1 MMKPFLR
8 TYDRHGSQYVY
19 EVTPYRDP
27 GSGKV
32 RQKSKY
38 LGKKVDGKVEKVRL
52 NLPKRSYD
60 YGDVL
65 LAYHAVKDLRLDEDL
80 GGMLPA
86 EKARCVLALAM
97 GRVVKGCAL
106 GNTGLWYEGTV
117 LSKRWSDLPL
127 SSSAVGE
134 LLPRLGDSSVMDDL
148 CDRLLRRW
156 GSGSPLL
163 YDLTAF
169 SSSSRSLELAEYGD
183 RYRSTGL
190 PQVNMSILAHKD
202 LGIPLS
208 LRAYPGSI
216 PDVALLKGE
225 VERLKALGL
234 QAPTLIMDRGF
245 HSTTNVELL
254 VKEKFD
260 FIMPASFT
268 FKEVRG
274 LISQASKGLAIHENY
289 RRHEGGGIFVKAVR
303 LSTGPVD
310 GFLFYD
316 PAAEAEERYRFH
328 LRLEEAL
335 RRLRARTIRT
345 WERPAPVFAETVR
358 DMRPFV
364 RCKVADGRFQ
374 ASVRDKAV
382 AQHLNRAGKFILM
395 DSGGHGWEECLTWY
409 RERDGIEKMFMNLK
423 SELAASPLRVQ
434 GRDAL
439 LGAALI
445 DFLALMIRCRL
456 LAMMRSAEL
465 CRKRSLPALFL
476 LLGKIGIVEMADGT
490 MRIDEVTAQQ
500 KAAVKALNIDLNMLC
515 A

>member
-38 LGKKVDGKVEKVRL
+38 LGKKVDGKVEKARL

-65 LAYHAVKDLRLDEDL
+65 LAYHAVRDLHLDEEL
-80 GGMLPA
+80 GNMLPT
-86 EKARCVLALAM
+86 EKARCVQALAL
-97 GRVVKGCAL
+97 GRVLERCAL
-106 GNTGLWYEGTV
+106 GNTKPWYEGTV
-117 LSKRWSDLPL
+117 LSKRWGDLPL
-127 SSSAVGE
+127 SSSAISE
-134 LLPRLGDSSVMDDL
+134 LLPRLGDSSVMEEL
-148 CDRLLRRW
+148 SDRLLRRW

-169 SSSSRSLELAEYGD
+169 ASSSRSLELAEYGD
-183 RYRSTGL
+183 QYRATRL
-190 PQVNMSILAHKD
+190 PQVNMSIIAHKD

-234 QAPTLIMDRGF
+234 EAPTLIMDRGF

-260 FIMPASFT
+260 FIMPASSA
-268 FKEVRG
+268 FKEVRS
-274 LISQASKGLAIHENY
+274 LISQASKGLAAHENY
-289 RRHEGGGIFVKAVR
+289 RQHEGGGIFVKAVR
-303 LSTGPVD
+303 LSAGPVD

-316 PAAEAEERYRFH
+316 PASEAEESYGFH

-335 RRLRARTIRT
+335 RRLRDREVRK
-345 WERPAPVFAETVR
+345 WERPANVFAETAR
-358 DMRPFV
+358 DMGQFIRY
-364 RCKVADGRFQ
+364 KVADGRFQ
-374 ASVRDKAV
+374 VSVRDKAV

-395 DSGGHGWEECLTWY
+395 DSGGHGWKECLTWY
-409 RERDGIEKMFMNLK
+409 RERDGIEKMFMSLK
-423 SELAASPLRVQ
+423 NDLAASPLRVQ
-434 GRDAL
+434 GREAL

-445 DFLALMIRCRL
+445 NFLALLIRCRL
-456 LAMMRSAEL
+456 LAMMRSTEL
-465 CRKRSLPALFL
+465 CRQRSLPALFL

-490 MRIDEVTAQQ
+490 MRIDQTTAQQ